1 MGTSVVRPKL
11 SRLLTALR
19 EIHAETIEL
28 GQRQELLNRPWAEE
42 FLHWAQ
48 DGTLHGHLTPPSHRF
63 RSITRSGW
71 CPGLDPRNH

>member
-28 GQRQELLNRPWAEE
+28 GQRQELLNRVSAH
-42 FLHWAQ
+42 LAAVI
-48 DGTLHGHLTPPSHRF
+48 DLYDALRGTV
-63 RSITRSGW
+63 
-71 CPGLDPRNH
+71 